1 MHRDGGRR
9 AVSRILALLAG
20 LLFAGAAWAQTGT
33 AQLSWTPPTQNTDGT
48 PLGDLA
54 GFKVYRGSSP
64 TSFSSSVTLSNRGL
78 TSYVWDGLAAGT
90 HYFVVTAISTAS
102 VESGFSNVA
111 CKVIDT
117 GECFAASEPTV
128 PGPIR
133 NLVVTPADPTART
146 PFWRLQSATGLGAA
160 TLPNAPTAGN
170 LLVAIV
176 GHRSGDAGAPTLSTA
191 GWTARVSRPTLL
203 ANSDARRSLVVLTKT
218 AGVNEPRA
226 LSVQWGAA
234 SVALQLQEFPAGWT
248 FESASSSD
256 TGTGSTSPLRTG
268 SATGSEP
275 RGSIAVAMWRGQLAA
290 PSGIS
295 WGPAGVNPQTF
306 VPSGL
311 FPLVLSTTYGTELEY
326 AVGWSGTGHEA
337 SAAVLVFR

>member
-1 MHRDGGRR
+1 
-9 AVSRILALLAG
+9 VSRILALLAG

-64 TSFSSSVTLSNRGL
+64 TSFLISVTLSNRGL

-90 HYFVVTAISTAS
+90 HYFVVTAINTAS

-111 CKVIDT
+111 MKTIP
-117 GECFAASEPTV
+117 GEPPPV
-128 PGPIR
+128 VLPPGPVR
-133 NLVVTPADPTART
+133 NLVVTPVDPAART
-146 PFWRLQSATGLGAA
+146 PFWRLQYATGLGAA
-160 TLPNAPTAGN
+160 TLPNAPTPGN

-176 GHRSGDAGAPTLSTA
+176 AHRSGDAGSPTLSTA
-191 GWTARVSRPTLL
+191 GWTARVTRPTLL

-234 SVALQLQEFPAGWT
+234 SAALQLQEFPAGWT

-268 SATGSEP
+268 SATGPEP
-275 RGSIAVAMWRGQLAA
+275 RGSIAVAMWRSQLAA

-306 VPSGL
+306 VPSGQ